1 MNSAVNHHCAAA
13 PPACAPSFGY
23 LIPVRLYREVT
34 ALQHLLQQSF
44 KACGPLGKYL
54 PMRLPVLALVM
65 LAALWLGGCAM
76 APGMSIGRGLPT
88 SSAASVA
95 AGGEA
100 AASPAPPGA
109 LFSITPELIAQQRAL
124 RKAEVSSG
132 VQRLFAQARPYGI
145 GPGDVVN
152 IVVWNHPELVLA
164 PAGATLTTDAS
175 GLASVGNGYNVS
187 PQGLIQFPLLGA
199 FKVGGLTEQQA
210 QEALT
215 RSLSRFIKN
224 PQITLRIQAYRAGRI
239 YVDGEV
245 RTPGLQAI
253 NDIAMTLP
261 EALSRA
267 GGLTP
272 LADRA
277 TVAVTR
283 GGQTSRI
290 NLPQLSKLGV
300 NPSRILLAPGD
311 LVQVASRED
320 SKVYVLG
327 EVSTPRALPLRHG
340 SLTLN
345 EALGESGGVNPI
357 SGNPRQIYVVRSRPG
372 ALASAGSSDA
382 GASADAS
389 AAAPSTPAL
398 PEIYHLD
405 ASSAAA
411 YALAEGFE
419 LESRDVVFV
428 DPVPLVLW
436 NRVISLILPSAQA
449 TSAVRD
455 TTK

>member
-1 MNSAVNHHCAAA
+1 MNSAVNNDCAAA
-13 PPACAPSFGY
+13 PLACASSLWD
-23 LIPVRLYREVT
+23 LIPTRLHLKMS
-34 ALQHLLQQSF
+34 ALQHLPQQSF
-44 KACGPLGKYL
+44 KACGPLCKFL
-54 PMRLPVLALVM
+54 PMRLPVLALV
-65 LAALWLGGCAM
+65 ALWLSGCAM
-76 APGMSIGRGLPT
+76 APGLSIGRGLPKT
-88 SSAASVA
+88 STTS
-95 AGGEA
+95 A
-100 AASPAPPGA
+100 AASGDAAPPGA
-109 LFSITPELIAQQRAL
+109 LLSITPELIARQHAL
-124 RKAEVSSG
+124 RNAEVSSG
-132 VQRLFAQARPYGI
+132 VQRLFAQAQPYGI
-145 GPGDVVN
+145 GPGDVIN

-199 FKVGGLTEQQA
+199 FKMGGLTEQQA
-210 QEALT
+210 QVALT
-215 RSLSRFIKN
+215 RSLSKFLKN

-253 NDIAMTLP
+253 NDIPMTLP
-261 EALSRA
+261 EAISRA

-283 GGQTSRI
+283 GGTTSLI
-290 NLPQLSKLGV
+290 NLAQLSALGV
-300 NPSRILLAPGD
+300 DPSRILLAPGD
-311 LVQVASRED
+311 LVRVASRED
-320 SKVYVLG
+320 TKVYVLG
-327 EVSTPRALPLRHG
+327 EVTTPRALPLRNG

-345 EALGESGGVNPI
+345 EALGESGGVNPV
-357 SGNPRQIYVVRSRPG
+357 SGDPRQIYVVRSRHGAGSSPG
-372 ALASAGSSDA
+372 TGSSDA
-382 GASADAS
+382 DAPADTRT
-389 AAAPSTPAL
+389 AAPATPAL

-411 YALAEGFE
+411 YALAESFE

-455 TTK
+455 TTR

>member
-1 MNSAVNHHCAAA
+1 MNSAVNNNCVAA
-13 PPACAPSFGY
+13 PPACASSLWDLTPT
-23 LIPVRLYREVT
+23 RLRLDALT
-34 ALQHLLQQSF
+34 LQHRLQQGF
-44 KACGPLGKYL
+44 KACRLYK
-54 PMRLPVLALVM
+54 RLPVRWAVVALVT
-65 LAALWLGGCAM
+65 LWLGGCAM
-76 APGMSIGRGLPT
+76 APGLSIGRSLPK
-88 SSAASVA
+88 SGAASVA
-95 AGGEA
+95 AGGDA
-100 AASPAPPGA
+100 VPPGA
-109 LFSITPELIAQQRAL
+109 LLSITPELIAQQHASH
-124 RKAEVSSG
+124 KAEVNRS

-145 GPGDVVN
+145 GPGDVIN

-199 FKVGGLTEQQA
+199 FKMGDLTEQQA
-210 QEALT
+210 QAALT
-215 RSLSRFIKN
+215 RSLSKFIKD

-253 NDIAMTLP
+253 NDIPMTLP
-261 EALSRA
+261 EAISRA

-277 TVAVTR
+277 AVAVTR
-283 GGQTSRI
+283 NGRTSLI
-290 NLPQLSKLGV
+290 NLPQLSRLGV
-300 NPSRILLAPGD
+300 DPSRILLASGD
-311 LVQVASRED
+311 MVRVASRED
-320 SKVYVLG
+320 TKVYVLG
-327 EVSTPRALPLRHG
+327 EVSTPRALPLRDG

-345 EALGESGGVNPI
+345 EALGESGGVNPA
-357 SGNPRQIYVVRSRPG
+357 SGDPRQIYVVRSRHG
-372 ALASAGSSDA
+372 ASSSAGSSDA
-382 GASADAS
+382 GARADTS
-389 AAAPSTPAL
+389 TAATPAL

-449 TSAVRD
+449 TSAARD